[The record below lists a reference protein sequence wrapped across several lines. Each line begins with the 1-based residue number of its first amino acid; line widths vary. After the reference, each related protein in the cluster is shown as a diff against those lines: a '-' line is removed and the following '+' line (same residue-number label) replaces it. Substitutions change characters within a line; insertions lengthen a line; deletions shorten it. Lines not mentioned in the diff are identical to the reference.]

1 MLDLTLA
8 TEFIPGTNLKGQV
21 AGANWWFLLPSMERG
36 RVLCI
41 GTPAAAALITIAR
54 MSRSVVVVCEGSQR
68 LHETKELC
76 RARKLVNIEPID
88 TTAQLPLDDASVDL
102 VVLSNAA
109 SQILPPGALATEF
122 ARVLSPT
129 GLIYDEFANSFGS
142 RATAKVRP
150 VDGLNKQQQ
159 YWVTPLRGEMQTA
172 VPVNDQRMIDYFLR
186 RSLYSPSL
194 KLPVFKRTTRFLN
207 RRLAANQLTRRTSM
221 ITGRSDS
228 GLSEQLPEYLR
239 TIAGAAGVNV
249 DNYRWGLV
257 ARGRYSSRKVL
268 FFLFAP
274 SSETPTYIIKMT
286 RDVALNARLEN
297 EARAL
302 RRLYEKGL
310 GDSEHLP
317 QVVFSGHHNDLAIV
331 GETIVAGAPFRNR
344 IDGSASCRYLRDAL
358 DWLVEL
364 GARTA
369 DPTAATPAQVA
380 TGLETLFDRFVDIYR
395 LEPAERDFLADQI
408 AIVARNRTAI
418 PLVFQHGDPGTWNLL
433 ATPEGRAAFL
443 DWEAFEEQGMPLWDL
458 FYFMRSYGV
467 WSARK
472 AGGDS
477 LKAFS
482 QQLLADTALGKLL
495 VEVTE
500 RYCARS
506 GLSPELVEPLFH
518 TCWMHRALKEATRLP
533 TERLEHGHYV
543 SLLRLCIEQRN
554 APTLR
559 RLFAMRAD

>member
-1 MLDLTLA
+1 
-8 TEFIPGTNLKGQV
+8 
-21 AGANWWFLLPSMERG
+21 
-36 RVLCI
+36 
-41 GTPAAAALITIAR
+41 
-54 MSRSVVVVCEGSQR
+54 
-68 LHETKELC
+68 
-76 RARKLVNIEPID
+76 
-88 TTAQLPLDDASVDL
+88 
-102 VVLSNAA
+102 
-109 SQILPPGALATEF
+109 
-122 ARVLSPT
+122 
-129 GLIYDEFANSFGS
+129 
-142 RATAKVRP
+142 
-150 VDGLNKQQQ
+150 
-159 YWVTPLRGEMQTA
+159 
-172 VPVNDQRMIDYFLR
+172 
-186 RSLYSPSL
+186 
-194 KLPVFKRTTRFLN
+194 
-207 RRLAANQLTRRTSM
+207 
-221 ITGRSDS
+221 
-228 GLSEQLPEYLR
+228 
-239 TIAGAAGVNV
+239 
-249 DNYRWGLV
+249 
-257 ARGRYSSRKVL
+257 
-268 FFLFAP
+268 
-274 SSETPTYIIKMT
+274 
-286 RDVALNARLEN
+286 
-297 EARAL
+297 
-302 RRLYEKGL
+302 
-310 GDSEHLP
+310 
-317 QVVFSGHHNDLAIV
+317 
-331 GETIVAGAPFRNR
+331 
-344 IDGSASCRYLRDAL
+344 
-358 DWLVEL
+358 
-364 GARTA
+364 
-369 DPTAATPAQVA
+369 VA